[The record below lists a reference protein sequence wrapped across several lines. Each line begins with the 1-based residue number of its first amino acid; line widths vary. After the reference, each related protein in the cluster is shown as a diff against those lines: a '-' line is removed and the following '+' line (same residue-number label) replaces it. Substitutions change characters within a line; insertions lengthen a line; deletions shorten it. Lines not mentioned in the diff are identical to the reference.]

1 MLHFQVFNQEK
12 WKHRLLQSTFSQ
24 MFIAALF
31 EMAKNG
37 SNLSNNKSMNNKSW
51 YTMEYSSAIQM
62 SAVLIYAITRWN
74 LQISILSE
82 INQTKKIT
90 RCYFSHIKLLKMQT
104 NLQWQEADQWLLGG
118 DGQESLACCSPW
130 GRIVGHDWATELTEG
145 WTAWGGK

>member
-1 MLHFQVFNQEK
+1 
-12 WKHRLLQSTFSQ
+12 

-74 LQISILSE
+74 LQISIQVKL
-82 INQTKKIT
+82 TKQK
-90 RCYFSHIKLLKMQT
+90 KLHAVILVT
-104 NLQWQEADQWLLGG
+104 
-118 DGQESLACCSPW
+118 
-130 GRIVGHDWATELTEG
+130 
-145 WTAWGGK
+145 